1 MPSIYQGVQC
11 RSKGDPVLYLK
22 DPKGVSRGLKR
33 GIVESINKINYDE
46 YEKFRDPEILT
57 RGIEISANHIKSV
70 SKGYVTGTA
79 KPLHLGRTTQLWQIN
94 VFDDNQNLISICKLT
109 TLTLQKKI

>member
-1 MPSIYQGVQC
+1 MGSEMCIRDRTVGSAAVA
-11 RSKGDPVLYLK
+11 VF
-22 DPKGVSRGLKR
+22 
-33 GIVESINKINYDE
+33 N
-46 YEKFRDPEILT
+46 RDPEILT

-70 SKGYVTGTA
+70 RKGYVTGTA
-79 KPLHLGRTTQLWQIN
+79 KPLHLGRTTQVWQIN

>member
-1 MPSIYQGVQC
+1 MCI
-11 RSKGDPVLYLK
+11 
-22 DPKGVSRGLKR
+22 
-33 GIVESINKINYDE
+33 
-46 YEKFRDPEILT
+46 RDSLT

-70 SKGYVTGTA
+70 SNGYVTAIA

-94 VFDDNQNLISICKLT
+94 VFDDYQNLISICKLT